1 MITISLLVSPYLN
14 HFINKKSPE
23 AQYPVS
29 YPQPVWMT
37 NPADIRNTAHT
48 RQNNSEQPGNFFQ
61 LSVTHK
67 TLTLFA
73 NFLTFDHD
81 ASLTS

>member
-29 YPQPVWMT
+29 YPQPVWMAH
-37 NPADIRNTAHT
+37 PSDIQNTVDS
-48 RQNNSEQPGNFFQ
+48 RQNNSEQPRKYFQ
-61 LSVTHK
+61 
-67 TLTLFA
+67 
-73 NFLTFDHD
+73 
-81 ASLTS
+81 